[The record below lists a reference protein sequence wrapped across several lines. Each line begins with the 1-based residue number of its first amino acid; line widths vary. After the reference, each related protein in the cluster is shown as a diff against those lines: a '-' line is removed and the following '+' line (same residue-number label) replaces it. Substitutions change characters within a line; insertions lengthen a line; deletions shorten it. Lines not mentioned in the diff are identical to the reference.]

1 MATIL
6 DEVKLRIRRCVREP
20 DVSEMPYPVWL
31 ENKLLE
37 QVGYVADLQRQM
49 KARIESGELPDP
61 LLLTTI
67 GGMAKNLLM
76 TEQL

>member
-1 MATIL
+1 MAFS
-6 DEVKLRIRRCVREP
+6 REEIKQRLWRHYC
-20 DVSEMPYPVWL
+20 DTSDMGYVNWL
-31 ENKLLE
+31 ERRLLS
-37 QVGYVADLQRQM
+37 QAGYVADMQRQM
-49 KARIESGELPDP
+49 KARIEAGELPDP